1 MVARTMST
9 QTQRRAPWFAPF
21 VLLVAGGGVAFAYAV
36 SSRSGAPDEIRFP
49 VVAGSCLLSAIV
61 ILLRSRHQ
69 DAWRSARSLGL
80 GIAAIGVVSG
90 ALLMTDATG
99 PEPPRLGLYDVGFL
113 AVGVLFLVA
122 VAIEFREHVARE
134 DRREIAADVALL
146 SAAIGTMLFLN
157 LRPESSTDPASAA
170 SSAEFALIIASGVSA
185 YGALALARP
194 NVAHLGMFL
203 AVCAICVGVY
213 GFAGLWLDASFEI
226 GRPEV
231 DLPIAF
237 AALFLAAL
245 VSVIP
250 RKVTERRKDPARYG
264 RAILTTLSVAATSAA
279 LALVAVDTRS
289 STIDKDQA
297 SLLIGVLAAAVALR
311 ILVNQ
316 VRGTQSQRAVHDALD
331 QKEVALRETDKALSR
346 LQRANE
352 TLRESEERL
361 RTVFES
367 AVDGIVE
374 LDPRDVVVR
383 ANGAFCKM
391 VELPQSLVEGQPWTA
406 LAASIQADDHFAS
419 LPVTGQGT
427 LQREGHAIYLESRT
441 SEIPGDP
448 PRRLLLVRDVT
459 AARVADQTIRS
470 LFKFLQDRDE
480 DRTRIMRRTNAAI
493 EGERNRIA
501 RDLHD
506 GPVQGVSAASLSL
519 EAVLLM
525 LKAGELDEGLGILS
539 KVRSELSEEA
549 DNLRRLMSGLRP
561 PLLEERGLIPALRE
575 TVDRFGRDNH
585 VHTEFSGRASGE
597 IPQDLE
603 TLAYRVVQEALSNSA
618 KHAHPV
624 SVTVAVETTGGQL
637 RVEIIDDGE
646 GFDAGKAREYLQ
658 SGRVGLAS
666 MRERVELANG
676 TFMVHSAPGRGTTV
690 VASLPMGAVP
700 AAREFSSDDETPEP
714 ANAPA
719 PAANGGRAARQLES
733 SSAGRSGSAAGGDG
747 LGDGEGDGLGD
758 GLGLGLG
765 DGLGLGRR
773 ARARLGRR
781 ARLGSGEGD
790 GVTDGAGGGGGVG
803 APKV

>member
-1 MVARTMST
+1 MVLRTMST

-21 VLLVAGGGVAFAYAV
+21 VLLIAGGGVAFAYAA
-36 SSRSGAPDEIRFP
+36 SSRSGWPDDIRSP
-49 VVAGSCLLSAIV
+49 LVAGSCLLSAIV
-61 ILLRSRHQ
+61 ILLRCRHKG
-69 DAWRSARSLGL
+69 AWRSAPSLGL
-80 GIAAIGVVSG
+80 GIAAIAVVSAG
-90 ALLMTDATG
+90 LLVTDATG
-99 PEPPRLGLYDVGFL
+99 SEPPRLGLYDVGFL
-113 AVGVLFLVA
+113 AAGVLFLIA

-134 DRREIAADVALL
+134 DRREIVADVALL
-146 SAAIGTMLFLN
+146 SAAIGTMLFLS
-157 LRPESSTDPASAA
+157 LRPDSMADPAR
-170 SSAEFALIIASGVSA
+170 SAEFALIIASGASA

-194 NVAHLGMFL
+194 NVAHLGMFF
-203 AVCAICVGVY
+203 AVCGMCVGVH
-213 GFAGLWLDASFEI
+213 GFAKLWLSGSFEV
-226 GRPEV
+226 GRPQV

-237 AALFLAAL
+237 AALFIAAL

-250 RKVTERRKDPARYG
+250 RRVTERRKVPARYG
-264 RAILTTLSVAATSAA
+264 RAVLTTLSVAATSAA
-279 LALVAVDTRS
+279 LALVAVDRRS
-289 STIDKDQA
+289 SVLDDNQA
-297 SLLIGVLAAAVALR
+297 SLLIGLLAAAVALR

-331 QKEVALRETDKALSR
+331 QKEAALRETDMALSR

-391 VELPQSLVEGQPWTA
+391 VELPQSLVEGQPWSS
-406 LAASIQADDHFAS
+406 LAASIQTDEQFDS

-525 LKAGELDEGLGILS
+525 LKAGEIDAGLGILS

-575 TVDRFGRDNH
+575 TVDRFGRDNL

-700 AAREFSSDDETPEP
+700 AAREFSSEDTSGP
-714 ANAPA
+714 ANDP
-719 PAANGGRAARQLES
+719 PPHANGGRSARQLES
-733 SSAGRSGSAAGGDG
+733 SSAGRSGSAAGGDVVGEGLGSGDGDGLGSGDGEGLGSGDGDGLG
-747 LGDGEGDGLGD
+747 LGDGEG
-758 GLGLGLG
+758 LGL
-765 DGLGLGRR
+765 
-773 ARARLGRR
+773 
-781 ARLGSGEGD
+781 GEGD
-790 GVTDGAGGGGGVG
+790 GVTDGAGSGGGVG
-803 APKV
+803 APSV